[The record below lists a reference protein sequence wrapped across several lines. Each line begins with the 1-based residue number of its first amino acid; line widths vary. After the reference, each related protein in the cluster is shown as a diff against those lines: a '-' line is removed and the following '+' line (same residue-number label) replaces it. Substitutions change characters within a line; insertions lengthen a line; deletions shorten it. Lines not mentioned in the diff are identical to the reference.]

1 MIRTA
6 PIHYTANPDAWRQ
19 LLTALGGTVVV
30 DSPGWVV
37 ARAGRGV
44 VSLHGPSPAK
54 ASGQTELWLEASEP
68 ESSAHATGG
77 EVTAM
82 DLGGDLGTV
91 WSSRLP
97 DGQLVG
103 YSPLDDSSEG
113 EAGPLS
119 VMPIWVTPHVENA
132 AQALLG
138 AGATRRIASD
148 SGVWAD
154 LTVDDGLV
162 AVHEGQKVG
171 TVLSFEYAG
180 DLDALAEQVR
190 ASGVQM
196 RVIDETYG
204 RTLRL
209 DHPDGGKEIWVNESQ
224 QDLYGYHQG

>member
-1 MIRTA
+1 
-6 PIHYTANPDAWRQ
+6 
-19 LLTALGGTVVV
+19 
-30 DSPGWVV
+30 
-37 ARAGRGV
+37 
-44 VSLHGPSPAK
+44 
-54 ASGQTELWLEASEP
+54 
-68 ESSAHATGG
+68 
-77 EVTAM
+77 
-82 DLGGDLGTV
+82 
-91 WSSRLP
+91 
-97 DGQLVG
+97 
-103 YSPLDDSSEG
+103 
-113 EAGPLS
+113 
-119 VMPIWVTPHVENA
+119 MPIWVTPHVENA

-190 ASGVQM
+190 ASGVQV
-196 RVIDETYG
+196 RVIDETFG

-209 DHPDGGKEIWVNESQ
+209 DHPDGGKEIWVNERQ

>member
-54 ASGQTELWLEASEP
+54 ASGQTELWFEASEP

-103 YSPLDDSSEG
+103 YSPLDDSSEVRPG
-113 EAGPLS
+113 RCPS
-119 VMPIWVTPHVENA
+119 CP
-132 AQALLG
+132 
-138 AGATRRIASD
+138 
-148 SGVWAD
+148 SG
-154 LTVDDGLV
+154 
-162 AVHEGQKVG
+162 
-171 TVLSFEYAG
+171 
-180 DLDALAEQVR
+180 
-190 ASGVQM
+190 
-196 RVIDETYG
+196 
-204 RTLRL
+204 
-209 DHPDGGKEIWVNESQ
+209 
-224 QDLYGYHQG
+224 